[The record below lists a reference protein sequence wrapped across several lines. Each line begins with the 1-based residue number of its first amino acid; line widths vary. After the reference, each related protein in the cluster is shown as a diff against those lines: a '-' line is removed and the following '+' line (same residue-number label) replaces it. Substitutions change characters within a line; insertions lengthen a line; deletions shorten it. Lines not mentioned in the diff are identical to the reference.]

1 MHPQEVGI
9 DTNMLNVP
17 TRVIVTVRKESAIV
31 SKDMKEKLVL
41 ASLVQTTALVMG
53 RVST

>member
-1 MHPQEVGI
+1 MHPREVGI

-17 TRVIVTVRKESAIV
+17 TKVIAIVRKESALA
-31 SKDMKEKLVL
+31 SMDMKEKLVL
-41 ASLVQTTALVMG
+41 ASLVQTTVLVMG